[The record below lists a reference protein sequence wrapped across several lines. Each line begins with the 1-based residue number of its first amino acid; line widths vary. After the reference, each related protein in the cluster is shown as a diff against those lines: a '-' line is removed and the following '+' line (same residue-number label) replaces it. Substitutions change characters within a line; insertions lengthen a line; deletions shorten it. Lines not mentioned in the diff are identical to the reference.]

1 MIILLNKDKKE
12 LNYYNNTGD
21 LIESIPI
28 DNYRDGLTLMSLK
41 DDVPISNKSSSFGN
55 SESLGNPTNQLFFT
69 KLNDTHLS
77 KSLFQASNLCL

>member
-28 DNYRDGLTLMSLK
+28 DNYRDGLTLMSLSK
-41 DDVPISNKSSSFGN
+41 NDEPI
-55 SESLGNPTNQLFFT
+55 FFDKEKRILT
-69 KLNDTHLS
+69 VI
-77 KSLFQASNLCL
+77 